1 MPRKLTLKPKEA
13 KQANTLL
20 AEREKHSRPA
30 LVSQALIL
38 CPLPYRKPKESILER
53 VTRVPGGNV
62 TVSFA
67 ATRKGVSLPF
77 GNDAVLLDLLCSE
90 ARRKKSPEITF
101 ERAKELLELLEL
113 EDTTSGRSYQR
124 VRERLVRLASVVIS
138 VNRAQA
144 GFNVRLVDSWDFGTR
159 KEARTEAQG
168 ATRLFPYAIR
178 FSPEFFEDLMSFYV
192 PIPEK
197 VLVAFKSNPTE
208 YHLMKRIMHRA
219 LVARSES
226 LIPWAELRAELGSS
240 DSNVPRF
247 KGDVRK
253 VLLKLSLSWQDMPL
267 SFSEAKAGLEVH
279 PRLVRLLPGPPASV
293 PGSDSR

>member
-1 MPRKLTLKPKEA
+1 MMRTAMAKTLALKPKIQ
-13 KQANTLL
+13 KQADTLL
-20 AEREKHSRPA
+20 AEREKPSRPA

-38 CPLPYRKPKESILER
+38 CPLPYRKPKDTILER
-53 VTRVPGGNV
+53 VTRVPGGNI

-90 ARRKKSPEITF
+90 ARRKKEREITF
-101 ERAKELLELLEL
+101 DRAKELLEMLEL

-138 VNRAQA
+138 VSRAQA
-144 GFNVRLVDSWDFGTR
+144 GFNVRLVDSWDFSTN
-159 KEARTEAQG
+159 KEAKTEAQG
-168 ATRLFPYAIR
+168 AKRLFPYAIR
-178 FSPEFFEDLMSFYV
+178 FSQEFFEDLMSYYV

-208 YHLMKRIMHRA
+208 YHLMKRITHRA

-226 LIPWAELRAELGSS
+226 VIPWDELREELGNR
-240 DSNVPRF
+240 DSNASRF

-253 VLLKLSLSWQDMPL
+253 VLQKLALAWMDMPL
-267 SFSEAKAGLEVH
+267 SFTEGKQGLEVH
-279 PRLVRLLPGPPASV
+279 PKQVKVLP
-293 PGSDSR
+293 